1 LFLQSWWSKHY
12 NRPLKD
18 PLLEKYSIFE
28 LMYEYYDKT
37 EREMAIDENIELE
50 ADKIEEA
57 QEAETLDWIEEE
69 EKRDQEAA
77 EAKQKEADDKWM
89 VDQLKK
95 EHGEDFGDDI
105 DLDF

>member
-1 LFLQSWWSKHY
+1 
-12 NRPLKD
+12 
-18 PLLEKYSIFE
+18 
-28 LMYEYYDKT
+28 MYEYYDKT